1 MSGWGEANHFAA
13 NAIFLS
19 VKFQCHFG
27 DTVPIE
33 LCRSLPVH
41 SAMAVEEVYVSDA
54 EWGGVGVCGKG
65 VLSGTEEKVVS
76 EQEHV
81 CNGLAPV

>member
-1 MSGWGEANHFAA
+1 
-13 NAIFLS
+13 
-19 VKFQCHFG
+19 
-27 DTVPIE
+27 
-33 LCRSLPVH
+33 
-41 SAMAVEEVYVSDA
+41 MAVEEVYVSDA
-54 EWGGVGVCGKG
+54 EWGGVSVCGKC